1 LKSLL
6 ALVFTVVV
14 AIASPVT
21 VHANGD
27 DEPRQ
32 APETQ
37 PVAVGTGGAV
47 ATVDGVATREGIKAL
62 KRGGN
67 AVDAAVVTAAVLGV
81 TEPYV
86 ESLGGSSYMTVYL
99 KDEGRAVVIGD
110 RTPAPQA
117 FLPEDRRNLPGTG
130 ALSVGV
136 PTTLM
141 TWKEALD
148 RYGTI
153 SLRQALQPAIRVAR
167 EGFVVE
173 DDFVPGPLNRVRF
186 RAFQSTYDL
195 FFPNGEL
202 PVEGTLFRNPDL
214 ARAYKLIADEG
225 VDVLYS
231 EHGPIA
237 QAMVDTIQHPPLTPD
252 AEQYVVRGALLP
264 GRMELSDLAGY
275 QQELPPPAHVQYR
288 GYDVYTTP
296 PPDGGPALGEALNIL
311 EGFDLSGP
319 DRALA
324 LHRYLEASKLA
335 YADRERYVGDPRFVD
350 VRLEGLLSQGYADER
365 RCLIGD
371 TAMQAPVAP
380 GDPTPPYDTECS
392 GSDPGLAAES
402 VAHSTHHFS
411 LVDADGN
418 MVAYTGTLVNQC
430 GSAVVVTGY
439 GFCLNNE
446 LTNFTGPASSFPGDP
461 NLAAGGK
468 RPRGNFSPTVVVRDG
483 QPVLTVGAAGGQ
495 TIQTTVLG
503 ILMNHFDFGMSL
515 PEAIAAPRAS
525 QRNRATALATQSF
538 LDAYGEE
545 LSTRFGQTFE
555 VQVDPVTGGTEFSD
569 AQGVAILPD
578 GRQVA
583 AGEPWADARVVNPE
597 P

>member
-1 LKSLL
+1 MRKRLL
-6 ALVFTVVV
+6 TIVFAVLVAV
-14 AIASPVT
+14 APAPVA
-21 VHANGD
+21 HADGDD
-27 DEPRQ
+27 DEPRL
-32 APETQ
+32 APEPQ
-37 PVAVGTGGAV
+37 PVAVGSGGAV
-47 ATVDGVATREGIKAL
+47 ATVDAVATREGVNAL

-67 AVDAAVVTAAVLGV
+67 AVDAAVTTAAVLGV

-86 ESLGGSSYMTVYL
+86 ESLGGSSYMTIYL

-110 RTPAPQA
+110 RTPAPQG
-117 FLPEDRRNLPGTG
+117 FVPEDRRNLPGTG
-130 ALSVGV
+130 VLSAGV

-148 RYGTI
+148 RFGTI

-167 EGFVVE
+167 EGLVVE
-173 DDFVPGPLNRVRF
+173 EDFVPGPLNRVRF

-195 FFPNGEL
+195 FFPGGEL

-214 ARAYKLIADEG
+214 ARAYKLIADHG
-225 VDVLYS
+225 VGVLYS
-231 EHGPIA
+231 EDGPIA
-237 QAMVDTIQHPPLTPD
+237 KAMVETVQNPPLTPD
-252 AEQYVVRGALLP
+252 AAQYVVPSALRP
-264 GRMELSDLAGY
+264 GRMTLSDLAGY
-275 QQELPPPAHVQYR
+275 RQERPAPAHVRYR
-288 GYDVYTTP
+288 GYDLYTTP
-296 PPDGGPALGEALNIL
+296 PPDGGSTLGEALNIL

-324 LHRYLEASKLA
+324 LHRYLETSKLA
-335 YADRERYVGDPRFVD
+335 YADRERWVGDPRFVD
-350 VRLEGLLSQGYADER
+350 VPLDGLLSQGYADER

-380 GDPTPPYDTECS
+380 GDPTPPYDMECS
-392 GSDPGLAAES
+392 GSTAGLETES
-402 VAHSTHHFS
+402 GAHSTHHFS
-411 LVDADGN
+411 LADGDGN
-418 MVAYTGTLVNQC
+418 MVAYTGTLVNAC

-446 LTNFTGPASSFPGDP
+446 MTNFTGPASSFPGDP

-468 RPRGNFSPTVVVRDG
+468 RPRGNMSPTVVARDG
-483 QPVLTVGAAGGQ
+483 RPVLTVGAAGGQ

-515 PEAIAAPRAS
+515 PDAIWAPRVS
-525 QRNRATALATQSF
+525 QRNRATALANQSF
-538 LDAYGEE
+538 LAAWGDE

-555 VQVDPVTGGTEFSD
+555 VGDEFSD
-569 AQGVAILPD
+569 AMAVLILPD

-583 AGEPWADARVVNPE
+583 AGEPWADARVVTPE
-597 P
+597 R

>member
-1 LKSLL
+1 M
-6 ALVFTVVV
+6 AIGA
-14 AIASPVT
+14 AIAAAPAA
-21 VHANGD
+21 HADGD

-67 AVDAAVVTAAVLGV
+67 AVDAAVTTAAVLGV

-86 ESLGGSSYMTVYL
+86 ESLGGSSYMALYL
-99 KDEGRAVVIGD
+99 KDEGRAIVIGD

-117 FLPEDRRNLPGTG
+117 FVPDDRRNLPGTG

-148 RYGTI
+148 RFGTI
-153 SLRQALQPAIRVAR
+153 SLRQALQPAIKVAR

-173 DDFVPGPLNRVRF
+173 EDFVPGPLNRIRF

-195 FFPNGEL
+195 FFPGGEL

-225 VDVLYS
+225 EDVLYS

-237 QAMVDTIQHPPLTPD
+237 EAMVKTIQQPPLTAD
-252 AEQYVVRGALLP
+252 ASQYVVARALLP
-264 GRMELSDLAGY
+264 GRMAVHDLANY
-275 QQELPPPAHVQYR
+275 EQESAAPVHIQYR
-288 GYDVYTTP
+288 GYDLYSTP
-296 PPDGGPALGEALNIL
+296 PPDGGSTLGEALNIL
-311 EGFDLSGP
+311 EGFDLSGT

-324 LHRYLEASKLA
+324 LHRYLETSKLA
-335 YADRERYVGDPRFVD
+335 YADRERWVGDPRFVD
-350 VRLEGLLSQGYADER
+350 VPLEGLLSQDYADER

-371 TAMQAPVAP
+371 TAMPAPVAP
-380 GDPTPPYDTECS
+380 GDPTPPYDTECAGTDGVETDS
-392 GSDPGLAAES
+392 GS
-402 VAHSTHHFS
+402 HSTHHFS
-411 LVDADGN
+411 LADGDGN
-418 MVAYTGTLVNQC
+418 LVAYTGTLVNAC

-446 LTNFTGPASSFPGDP
+446 MTNFTGPGSSFPGDP

-468 RPRGNFSPTVVVRDG
+468 RPRGNMSPTVVARDG
-483 QPVLTVGAAGGQ
+483 RPVLTVGAAGGQ

-515 PEAIAAPRAS
+515 PDAITAPRVS
-525 QRNRATALATQSF
+525 QRNRVNALANQAF
-538 LDAYGEE
+538 LDAYGNE

-555 VQVDPVTGGTEFSD
+555 VGDEFSD
-569 AQGVAILPD
+569 AMAVSILPD

-583 AGEPWADARVVNPE
+583 AGEPWADARVVSPS